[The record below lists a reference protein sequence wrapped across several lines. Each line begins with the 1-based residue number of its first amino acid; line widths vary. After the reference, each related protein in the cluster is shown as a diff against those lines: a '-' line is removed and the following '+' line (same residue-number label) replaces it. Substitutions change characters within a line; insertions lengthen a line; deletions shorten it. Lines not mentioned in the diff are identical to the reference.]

1 MSDAPP
7 FLKLRGIVKHFPGV
21 LALNDVGLDVRPG
34 EVHALLG
41 ENGAGKSTLIKVIS
55 GVYHP
60 DAGEIH
66 VDGRPVRVRNPHDAQ
81 ALGISTIYQEFTLAP
96 DMDVAENIFLGREPL
111 RVRALSIVDRK
122 ALIRQT
128 REVLASLDL
137 QIDPEATVKHLGV
150 AQQQMVEIA
159 KALSLDARLIIMDE
173 PTATLTSH
181 EIDRLFEAIG
191 RLKQRGV
198 AIVYVSHR
206 LDEVK
211 AICDRAT
218 ILRDGTYVAT
228 VPVASTTIDQIIRLM
243 VGRDLK
249 DKFPK
254 IASEPRE
261 EVLRVEQLSRK
272 GVLHDVSFS
281 VRRGEIVGIAGLVG
295 SKRTETAR
303 AIFGADPI
311 DSGRIFLRG
320 KLVKVRTP
328 GDAIEHRI
336 ALVPEDRKRH
346 GIFATL
352 SVWENIVLSALR
364 QFSRNG
370 ILDLRREKQRA
381 QQFVASLRIATPD
394 IDKRVLDLSGGNQQ
408 KVVIAK
414 WLNTNAEVF
423 LFDEPTRG
431 IDVGGKIEVYRLMG
445 ELISRGAAI
454 VMISSELPEVLGLSD
469 RILVMREGT
478 NLRRIRPGR
487 GDGREHSELRAAR
500 RGITLRNLRWSR
512 IGMPAVILAL
522 AIVFGSI
529 NPNFWSATNLA
540 NVSRQMSILALLA
553 LGQTFA
559 ILSGGI
565 DLSVGSL
572 LALVSV
578 VCAQQMNA
586 FGLVEG
592 MTAGI
597 LAGGL
602 AGLVNG
608 LIIAKARVPAVH
620 CDARHAGRRAR
631 SRVDAQWRPAD
642 CRSSA

>member
-1 MSDAPP
+1 MVDAAP
-7 FLKLRGIVKHFPGV
+7 FLELRGIVKRFPGV
-21 LALNDVGLDVRPG
+21 VALNGVGFDVRPG

-66 VDGRPVRVRNPHDAQ
+66 VLGRPIRVRNPHDAQ

-96 DMDVAENIFLGREPL
+96 DMTVAENIFLGREPL
-111 RVRALSIVDRK
+111 RLRALSIVDRK

-128 REVLASLDL
+128 RDVLASLDL
-137 QIDPEATVKHLGV
+137 QIDPEAVVRHLGV

-173 PTATLTSH
+173 PTATLTAH
-181 EIDRLFEAIG
+181 EIERLFEAIA

-211 AICDRAT
+211 TICDRAT
-218 ILRDGTYVAT
+218 ILRDGAYVAT
-228 VPVASTTIDQIIRLM
+228 VPVTSTTIEEMIRLM

-249 DKFPK
+249 ELFPK
-254 IASEPRE
+254 VAAEPRE
-261 EVLRVEQLSRK
+261 EVLRVEQLTRK

-311 DSGRIFLRG
+311 DSGRILLHG
-320 KLVKVRTP
+320 KQVQVRTP
-328 GDAIEHRI
+328 ADAIEHRI
-336 ALVPEDRKRH
+336 ALVPEDRKRQ

-370 ILDLRREKQRA
+370 ILDVGRERQRA
-381 QQFVASLRIATPD
+381 QEFIASLRIATSD
-394 IDKRVLDLSGGNQQ
+394 VDKRVLDLSGGNQQ

-445 ELISRGAAI
+445 ELVSRGAAI
-454 VMISSELPEVLGLSD
+454 VMISSELPEILGLSD
-469 RILVMREGT
+469 RILVMREGRICGEFARANAT
-478 NLRRIRPGR
+478 EEIILNCALRG
-487 GDGREHSELRAAR
+487 AA
-500 RGITLRNLRWSR
+500 
-512 IGMPAVILAL
+512 
-522 AIVFGSI
+522 
-529 NPNFWSATNLA
+529 
-540 NVSRQMSILALLA
+540 
-553 LGQTFA
+553 
-559 ILSGGI
+559 
-565 DLSVGSL
+565 
-572 LALVSV
+572 
-578 VCAQQMNA
+578 
-586 FGLVEG
+586 
-592 MTAGI
+592 
-597 LAGGL
+597 
-602 AGLVNG
+602 
-608 LIIAKARVPAVH
+608 
-620 CDARHAGRRAR
+620 
-631 SRVDAQWRPAD
+631 
-642 CRSSA
+642 

>member
-7 FLKLRGIVKHFPGV
+7 FLNLRGIVKHFPGV
-21 LALNDVGLDVRPG
+21 LALNDVGLDVHHG

-41 ENGAGKSTLIKVIS
+41 ENGAGKSTLIKIIS
-55 GVYHP
+55 GVYQP
-60 DAGEIH
+60 DAGEILI
-66 VDGRPVRVRNPHDAQ
+66 DGRPVSIRNPHDAQ

-96 DMDVAENIFLGREPL
+96 DMTVAENVFLGREPL
-111 RVRALSIVDRK
+111 RALSIVDRK

-128 REVLASLDL
+128 RDVLASLDL

-211 AICDRAT
+211 AIGDRAT

-228 VPVASTTIDQIIRLM
+228 VPVASTTIDQMIRLM

-364 QFSRNG
+364 QFSRKG

-469 RILVMREGT
+469 RILVMREGRICGEFDRAEAT
-478 NLRRIRPGR
+478 EENILNCALRG
-487 GDGREHSELRAAR
+487 AA
-500 RGITLRNLRWSR
+500 
-512 IGMPAVILAL
+512 
-522 AIVFGSI
+522 
-529 NPNFWSATNLA
+529 
-540 NVSRQMSILALLA
+540 
-553 LGQTFA
+553 
-559 ILSGGI
+559 
-565 DLSVGSL
+565 
-572 LALVSV
+572 
-578 VCAQQMNA
+578 
-586 FGLVEG
+586 
-592 MTAGI
+592 
-597 LAGGL
+597 
-602 AGLVNG
+602 
-608 LIIAKARVPAVH
+608 
-620 CDARHAGRRAR
+620 
-631 SRVDAQWRPAD
+631 
-642 CRSSA
+642 

>member
-1 MSDAPP
+1 MTDASPI
-7 FLKLRGIVKHFPGV
+7 LQLQAIVKRFPGV
-21 LALNDVGLDVRPG
+21 IALNGVGFDVRPG

-66 VDGRPVRVRNPHDAQ
+66 VLGRPIRVRNPHDAQ

-96 DMDVAENIFLGREPL
+96 DMTVAENIFLGREPL
-111 RVRALSIVDRK
+111 RLRALSIVDRK

-128 REVLASLDL
+128 RDVLASLDL
-137 QIDPEATVKHLGV
+137 QIDPEAVVRHLGV

-173 PTATLTSH
+173 PTATLTAH
-181 EIDRLFEAIG
+181 EIERLFEAIA

-211 AICDRAT
+211 TICDRAT
-218 ILRDGTYVAT
+218 ILRDGAYVAT
-228 VPVASTTIDQIIRLM
+228 VPVASTTIDEMIRLM

-249 DKFPK
+249 ELFPK
-254 IASEPRE
+254 VAAEPRE
-261 EVLRVEQLSRK
+261 EVLRVEQLTRK

-311 DSGRIFLRG
+311 DSGRILLHG
-320 KLVKVRTP
+320 KHVQVRTP
-328 GDAIEHRI
+328 ADAIEHRI
-336 ALVPEDRKRH
+336 ALVPEDRKRQ

-370 ILDLRREKQRA
+370 ILDVDRERQRA
-381 QQFVASLRIATPD
+381 QEFIASLRIATSD
-394 IDKRVLDLSGGNQQ
+394 VDKRVLDLSGGNQQ

-445 ELISRGAAI
+445 ELVSRGAAI
-454 VMISSELPEVLGLSD
+454 VMISSELPEILGLSD
-469 RILVMREGT
+469 RILVMREGRICGEFARANAT
-478 NLRRIRPGR
+478 EEIILNCALRG
-487 GDGREHSELRAAR
+487 AA
-500 RGITLRNLRWSR
+500 
-512 IGMPAVILAL
+512 
-522 AIVFGSI
+522 
-529 NPNFWSATNLA
+529 
-540 NVSRQMSILALLA
+540 
-553 LGQTFA
+553 
-559 ILSGGI
+559 
-565 DLSVGSL
+565 
-572 LALVSV
+572 
-578 VCAQQMNA
+578 
-586 FGLVEG
+586 
-592 MTAGI
+592 
-597 LAGGL
+597 
-602 AGLVNG
+602 
-608 LIIAKARVPAVH
+608 
-620 CDARHAGRRAR
+620 
-631 SRVDAQWRPAD
+631 
-642 CRSSA
+642 